1 MLFIY
6 QVNHL
11 TNMPICACN
20 KVKMNVKPNTKNYN
34 MLDDEQV
41 AVSSSDSHALAN
53 VNSTPTFKTKQHRM
67 KGEGVV
73 QFMKQV
79 PVLILQGMKVKV
91 VTQDTSTPTITI
103 KISLNWVDDLVGRV
117 EDLGGDPVT
126 EEKDDYVLLGEVK
139 FVILNGYTD
148 KDVMTNTRWRYLQAC
163 DRIGF

>member
-1 MLFIY
+1 
-6 QVNHL
+6 
-11 TNMPICACN
+11 
-20 KVKMNVKPNTKNYN
+20 

-79 PVLILQGMKVKV
+79 PVLILQRMKVKV
-91 VTQDTSTPTITI
+91 VAKQDTSTPTITI
-103 KISLNWVDDLVGRV
+103 KISLNLVDDLAGRV

-126 EEKDDYVLLGEVK
+126 EEKDDYVFLGEVK

-148 KDVMTNTRWRYLQAC
+148 KDVMTNTRHSLGMRRYLQAC